1 MATNEVVLAKNNFG
15 SNNEMTVKFEAAA
28 NAAAKVTVYPAPGPG
43 IAAQATAPTNTTY
56 TGDHATLVDLAA
68 YLTANKLKVEYIRI
82 QSNNTANF
90 SNTMELGEIKPNRKN
105 EAIQTLD
112 LSEFRESTGNGF
124 ADTLTIPKE
133 KLNGG
138 FVIGG
143 ASYVK
148 FNDLLQSSWV
158 KVVFGITAW
167 DHVPLVAIGR

>member
-1 MATNEVVLAKNNFG
+1 MANEVVLAKNNFG

-43 IAAQATAPTNTTY
+43 IAAQATAPANTTY
-56 TGDHATLVDLAA
+56 SGDHSSLADLAA
-68 YLTANKLKVEYIRI
+68 YLTANKLQVEYMRI
-82 QSNNTANF
+82 QTSNTANF
-90 SNTMELGEIKPNRKN
+90 SNTIELGEIKPNRKN
-105 EAIQTLD
+105 ESIQTLD

-138 FVIGG
+138 FIIGG

-158 KVVFGITAW
+158 KVVFGISKW
-167 DHVPLVAIGR
+167 DSAPMIPIGR